1 LTRSSRM
8 RAQNRTYFDAWRPS
22 PRRTGN
28 LNGEKRMSE
37 LSPFEAIKELTAV
50 RLASQDRSTMRR
62 FAGRGVRRRRE
73 MEMCRF
79 IAEAIG
85 PRYLWP
91 LEFRN
96 GDQLASEEDMIS
108 VVEEVMRSISAE
120 DALHLASND
129 HRAKS
134 GVRSK
139 IGALVAKRLCKA
151 YTVTKVDRREFM
163 ISPSMGY
170 DRKKW
175 SEQ

>member
-1 LTRSSRM
+1 M
-8 RAQNRTYFDAWRPS
+8 KGQNRTLFEAWRPS

-28 LNGEKRMSE
+28 LNGEAEMSD
-37 LSPFEAIKELTAV
+37 LSPFDTIKELTAV
-50 RLASQDRSTMRR
+50 LLASQDRSTMRR

-85 PRYLWP
+85 PRFLWP
-91 LEFRN
+91 LEFRK

-108 VVEEVMRSISAE
+108 VVEEVLRSVSAE

-139 IGALVAKRLCKA
+139 IGAHVAKRLCKA
-151 YTVTKVDRREFM
+151 YTVTRPDRSDFM
-163 ISPSMGY
+163 YGPSVNTGKMWWE
-170 DRKKW
+170 K
-175 SEQ
+175 